1 MTPETADHQQTSLNI
16 TCVVADHHPTLRQ
29 ALARALAEHGMEVV
43 RQAVDGA
50 EALAAIEEHTPTV
63 AILSAELPRLSGVEV
78 ARRAAARGRGTAVIL
93 YASAGDQVALV
104 EALNAGARGFVLKE
118 APVDE
123 LIRAV
128 TTVAGGDVYVD
139 TALGTTSRRQ
149 DPGTKPPNLSAR
161 EQDILS
167 LLASGMTTRAIAG
180 ALFIS
185 PETVRTYVRRAMEKL
200 DAQTRTQAVAI
211 AVRRSLIP

>member
-1 MTPETADHQQTSLNI
+1 MTRTTADPRRRSLNI

-29 ALARALAEHGMEVV
+29 ALAEVLAEHGIEVV
-43 RQAVDGA
+43 RHAGNGA
-50 EALAAIEEHTPTV
+50 EAVAALQECRPAV
-63 AILSAELPRLSGVEV
+63 AVLDAELPELSGVDV
-78 ARRAAARGRGTAVIL
+78 VRRAGAAAGGVVI
-93 YASAGDQVALV
+93 YAGSRDHAALV

-128 TTVAGGDVYVD
+128 TSVARGDVYVD
-139 TALGTTSRRQ
+139 TTLGAPRAQPDWDTGARPR
-149 DPGTKPPNLSAR
+149 LSAR
-161 EQDILS
+161 ETDILG
-167 LLASGMTTRAIAG
+167 LLASGMTTREIAG

-200 DAQTRTQAVAI
+200 EAQTRTQAVAI